1 MEVMR
6 AQENKSECSRLKIE
20 RLCTG
25 KTAGERK
32 RNSSKLTLVSS
43 KKMIEKAKW
52 DLNKGFPTL
61 GNREG
66 RREAAGQ
73 LDTGVTRMDRHP
85 AVAEENAGHTPGTE
99 QHLNARG
106 HCSSPCFPAHW
117 GTQAATHSKDF
128 QPQFDLR
135 CSNVPMY
142 AQGQLTD

>member
-32 RNSSKLTLVSS
+32 RSGSKLTLVSS
-43 KKMIEKAKW
+43 KKTIGKTKW
-52 DLNKGFPTL
+52 NLNKGFPTL

-66 RREAAGQ
+66 WREAAGQ

-85 AVAEENAGHTPGTE
+85 ALAEDNTEHTPGTE

-106 HCSSPCFPAHW
+106 HCSSHDFPAHW

-128 QPQFDLR
+128 QPKFHLG
-135 CSNVPMY
+135 CSNVPV
-142 AQGQLTD
+142 